1 LNFGSRKCA
10 RSDCRFWVVACEDTP
25 RLLVKCRKRTRIRS
39 GAQRRTAG
47 EWLPLVVAPPAW
59 AGMPSFARLA
69 TRSPADKVGQA
80 NRPPLDEAR
89 VRIFRIDTP
98 TGESEGVLAGDDP
111 EATIGSHPASRSR
124 IQHGTN
130 ASLEPRLRAEARS
143 RRGPPPTHR
152 HGCHGSSRLKPQVCG
167 RVCLT
172 HPLEPSKFNGL
183 AYTGDDVATKGG
195 SRICRK

>member
-1 LNFGSRKCA
+1 VLNFGSRKCA

-47 EWLPLVVAPPAW
+47 EWRPLVVAPPAW

-111 EATIGSHPASRSR
+111 EATIGSRTFSRSKM
-124 IQHGTN
+124 QYGTK
-130 ASLEPRLRAEARS
+130 AVSSRATSGSPEPKRTPHAEPRQDANRSGRLSPAARS
-143 RRGPPPTHR
+143 SHARRADANADD
-152 HGCHGSSRLKPQVCG
+152 PQTARRPCQ
-167 RVCLT
+167 
-172 HPLEPSKFNGL
+172 
-183 AYTGDDVATKGG
+183 Y
-195 SRICRK
+195 